1 MSKCHQ
7 QDAYLE
13 LSLYILYKRF
23 HTPNDILKYW
33 AVSGPCL
40 ERVPEIENINW

>member
-1 MSKCHQ
+1 MSKC
-7 QDAYLE
+7 DTDDTYLQ

-40 ERVPEIENINW
+40 ESVPTIENLD

>member
-1 MSKCHQ
+1 MSKCQ
-7 QDAYLE
+7 YDETYLE

-33 AVSGPCL
+33 AVSGPCT
-40 ERVPEIENINW
+40 EDRPAIEDISW